1 MTRNLSSRQ
10 RLLRAIDGQDVDY
23 VPCSFMSFAILRS
36 RLRQDWY
43 AVAREEKAMGLDPL
57 LFIPTAS
64 RASRREHPDLRGLPV
79 RLGPEVKLREWV
91 EDGLVLHKEYETPA
105 GTLSTR
111 VRLSDDWPHGEHVPF
126 LDDYQ
131 VPRTDKPLV
140 TGPDD
145 LPALSF
151 LLTPPSPEDEAAFD
165 QEAAT
170 ARQFAQQEGV
180 LLAGGW
186 GVGMD
191 MANWLC
197 GMQPLMLLA
206 LDQPDFVTDLLEM
219 IHHWNVARMRV
230 VLSAPI
236 DLYLRRAWYEGCDFV
251 MPDFYRQHILP
262 RLEREIDLAH
272 EYGCRFGY
280 ICSSGTK
287 PMLDFYAESGMDV
300 LLGVD
305 PVQGTHTDMPL
316 MKARLAGKTS
326 LWGGVSAAV
335 TVERG
340 AEDEVRQAVRLALDT
355 LGPEGFILSPI
366 DNLTVDEPL
375 TWQNIRVFID
385 EWRRQR

>member
-43 AVAREEKAMGLDPL
+43 AVAREEKAMELDPL

-91 EDGLVLHKEYETPA
+91 EDSLVLHKEYETPA

-111 VRLSDDWPHGEHVPF
+111 VRLSDDWPHGEHIPF

-219 IHHWNVARMRV
+219 IHQWNMARMRV

>member
-170 ARQFAQQEGV
+170 ARQFAQVGV
-180 LLAGGW
+180 L
-186 GVGMD
+186 
-191 MANWLC
+191 
-197 GMQPLMLLA
+197 
-206 LDQPDFVTDLLEM
+206 
-219 IHHWNVARMRV
+219 
-230 VLSAPI
+230 APRGP
-236 DLYLRRAWYEGCDFV
+236 RR
-251 MPDFYRQHILP
+251 
-262 RLEREIDLAH
+262 
-272 EYGCRFGY
+272 
-280 ICSSGTK
+280 
-287 PMLDFYAESGMDV
+287 
-300 LLGVD
+300 
-305 PVQGTHTDMPL
+305 
-316 MKARLAGKTS
+316 
-326 LWGGVSAAV
+326 
-335 TVERG
+335 RG
-340 AEDEVRQAVRLALDT
+340 NE
-355 LGPEGFILSPI
+355 
-366 DNLTVDEPL
+366 
-375 TWQNIRVFID
+375 
-385 EWRRQR
+385 